1 MEFENII
8 KKLDE
13 IDQKYQDSSKSSEKA
28 LKDLGE
34 QQLKFAK
41 ELEKLSAECLAM
53 QKKNEEYPSG
63 SSHDLSIGEQF
74 VKTANFSKFAAD
86 VKSGMHVRETFKTKS
101 ATVSTTTTGI
111 TDNFLGGVQE
121 MGGIIGLPNRKLVIE
136 SLIPHIPVTAGSM
149 SMVKETSFTNNAA
162 VVAEGGS
169 KPESTFEFEKYNV
182 NIETVAHWTKISEQ
196 LAADAPAVQ
205 AFINTRMQYGLQNK
219 IDQQLVTGSG
229 TSGELAGFLKS
240 GNYTDYSSAITI
252 DTGDTLIDFAAKIQ
266 AAIESNNYAPQY
278 ILLNPMDWTKLT
290 LLKDTQKRYLLGG
303 PGSASQKTLWG
314 IPVITTASIPTIDT
328 STTPNTPAKYLMA
341 DFALGAAILDR
352 QELVVDIDRTQDDFI
367 KNLLTIRVERRL
379 ALAILDAGAIGGG
392 SWDLGS

>member
-1 MEFENII
+1 MEFDSIL

-13 IDQKYQDSSKSSEKA
+13 IDQKYQDSNSVSQKA
-28 LKDLGE
+28 LKDLGDE
-34 QQLKFAK
+34 QHKYAKQLADVQA
-41 ELEKLSAECLAM
+41 ELVAM
-53 QKKNEEYPSG
+53 QKKSESYSG
-63 SSHDLSIGEQF
+63 VAQTAVKSIGEQF
-74 VKTANFSKFAAD
+74 VNTEGFKNLSAHVGDNK
-86 VKSGMHVRETFKTKS
+86 HVRETFSTKS
-101 ATVSTTTTGI
+101 ATISTTTNGI

-121 MGGIIGLPNRKLVIE
+121 MAGIISTPQRKLVIE

-149 SMVKETSFTNNAA
+149 SMVKETSFTNHAA

-240 GNYTDYSSAITI
+240 GNYHDYSSAITI

-278 ILLNPMDWTKLT
+278 LLLNPMDWTKLT
-290 LLKDTQKRYLLGG
+290 LLKDTQKRYILGG

-314 IPVITTASIPTIDT
+314 IPVITTSSIPTIDT
-328 STTPNTPAKYLMA
+328 STTPDTPAKYLMA
-341 DFALGAAILDR
+341 DFSLGAAILDR

-379 ALAILDAGAIGGG
+379 ALAILDNKAIAGG
-392 SWDLGS
+392 DLSLS